1 MIRWKDID
9 GEHCITEAE
18 AIARQRASGRRQGF
32 EYPSDEAA
40 LSDFMMIQWARR
52 ERK

>member
-1 MIRWKDID
+1 MIRFKDPD

-18 AIARQRASGRRQGF
+18 AVERQRASGRRQGF

-40 LSDFMMIQWARR
+40 LTDFIMIHWARR